1 MHLPFGPHHLIF
13 GVRRLAAAFEV
24 TPQSQPCHSERSEDL
39 PPSDDFGATNPPCSI
54 MHLVAPRISA
64 LCRNVSSRPQQPGF
78 FPRAASWRARLWN
91 GGIMATCKRLLVSI
105 EPSPSRL
112 LLLRCAPQMLLAPS
126 RFHVRYIVL
135 RHIPRTRPSGVTINL
150 SSWPNTGDYGVS
162 GGHA

>member
-13 GVRRLAAAFEV
+13 GVRRLAAAFAV
-24 TPQSQPCHSERSEDL
+24 TPQSQPCRSERSEDL
-39 PPSDDFGATNPPCSI
+39 RPIARFWCDESPLLYHASCRSENQRPLTQRVIPTAATG
-54 MHLVAPRISA
+54 L
-64 LCRNVSSRPQQPGF
+64 

-150 SSWPNTGDYGVS
+150 SSWPNTGDYGVL